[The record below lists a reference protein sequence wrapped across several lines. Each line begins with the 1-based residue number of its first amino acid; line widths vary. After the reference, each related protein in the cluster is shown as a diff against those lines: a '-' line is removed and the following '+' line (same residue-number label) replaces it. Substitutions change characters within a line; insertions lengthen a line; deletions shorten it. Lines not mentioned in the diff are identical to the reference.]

1 MSRFT
6 EYKKWPPRLAAP
18 TATVYQLVT
27 LSLVFGLLPS
37 YHCQLGQIAESAGR
51 WQAPLHPCNSPR
63 CQRAICPTPV
73 QVERTQKVRL
83 EPSPT
88 GLRHSQA
95 RWRLRAWLSSD
106 PAVSPKRQLNQS
118 CSAAHILNPDLVRIN
133 NGMDLLV
140 SSLATHC
147 TFHGADTILRK
158 MLHSDLMKFKPRAP
172 PRKDKEKEK
181 QISPLPGLQAFH
193 SPRATK
199 FGITFLVF
207 SDEVTA
213 NQSRQNKG
221 QSTWPLDQTSLL
233 SLSQA
238 ATWEER
244 ERSWSLIFCCE
255 RTTF

>member
-95 RWRLRAWLSSD
+95 RWRLSAWLSSD

-172 PRKDKEKEK
+172 PRKDKEKAK
-181 QISPLPGLQAFH
+181 TDQSFARSSSFPLPQSHKIWNNFSGLQRRGD
-193 SPRATK
+193 SQPEQTEQRTK
-199 FGITFLVF
+199 HLALR
-207 SDEVTA
+207 SDFPLIPE
-213 NQSRQNKG
+213 SGSHLGGKG
-221 QSTWPLDQTSLL
+221 KILEPDLL
-233 SLSQA
+233 L
-238 ATWEER
+238 
-244 ERSWSLIFCCE
+244 
-255 RTTF
+255 

>member
-6 EYKKWPPRLAAP
+6 EYKKWPPRQAAP

-51 WQAPLHPCNSPR
+51 WQAPLHPCNSPT
-63 CQRAICPTPV
+63 CQRGICPTPV

-147 TFHGADTILRK
+147 TFHGTDTILRK

-172 PRKDKEKEK
+172 PRKDKEKAK
-181 QISPLPGLQAFH
+181 TDQSFARSSSFPLPQSHKIWNNFSGLQ
-193 SPRATK
+193 R
-199 FGITFLVF
+199 
-207 SDEVTA
+207 
-213 NQSRQNKG
+213 
-221 QSTWPLDQTSLL
+221 
-233 SLSQA
+233 
-238 ATWEER
+238 
-244 ERSWSLIFCCE
+244 
-255 RTTF
+255 